1 MAAPHPP
8 ADAGPSLSP
17 LAQGEGLHSVSP
29 SPRNRGEGWGEGLS
43 GARTTDASGWF
54 ASLAVYREPRLIA
67 ILLMGFSSGLP
78 LALTGATLSLRLA
91 DIGVSLTAIGLFT
104 LVRFSYSCK
113 FLWSPLIDRLPIP
126 MLTAR
131 LGRRRSWAL
140 ALQAALVLA
149 ILALGVTDPRE
160 DPWPT
165 ALAAVAVAF
174 LSASQDIVIDAYR
187 IELLRPEEQGAG
199 AAATQWGYRFGMLAS
214 GAGALYAASFGGW
227 TFAYVVMAALMLVG
241 MATVWLTPEPA
252 GIDDPQPNAGE
263 TGLERLEAWLARAVV
278 APFVDLVRRNGPSG
292 LVVILLFTVLYKLG
306 EAVAGTMSN
315 PLYVL
320 LGFTKVEIATVA
332 KIYGV
337 AATLA
342 GVAAGGIMVARLGV
356 LRALLFS
363 GVLQMLSNLMYVAQ
377 VWAGH
382 DVFVLTL
389 TIGTE
394 NLTNGMGSAAFVAYL
409 SGLCNTAFTA
419 TQYALLTSLMT
430 IGINLLSASGG
441 YLADQLGWIP
451 FFLITSAAC
460 LPGLA
465 LLLWIMRFE
474 TARTFASFRDGPQG
488 QARNP

>member
-1 MAAPHPP
+1 
-8 ADAGPSLSP
+8 
-17 LAQGEGLHSVSP
+17 
-29 SPRNRGEGWGEGLS
+29 
-43 GARTTDASGWF
+43 
-54 ASLAVYREPRLIA
+54 
-67 ILLMGFSSGLP
+67 
-78 LALTGATLSLRLA
+78 
-91 DIGVSLTAIGLFT
+91 
-104 LVRFSYSCK
+104 
-113 FLWSPLIDRLPIP
+113 
-126 MLTAR
+126 
-131 LGRRRSWAL
+131 
-140 ALQAALVLA
+140 
-149 ILALGVTDPRE
+149 
-160 DPWPT
+160 
-165 ALAAVAVAF
+165 
-174 LSASQDIVIDAYR
+174 
-187 IELLRPEEQGAG
+187 LLRPEEQGAG

-227 TFAYVVMAALMLVG
+227 TFAYALMAALMLVG
-241 MATVWLTPEPA
+241 IVTVWLTPEPEGPPGPEPIA
-252 GIDDPQPNAGE
+252 CDS
-263 TGLERLEAWLARAVV
+263 TTERLKTWFSRAVV
-278 APFVDLVRRNGPSG
+278 APFADLVGRYGAVG
-292 LVVILLFTVLYKLG
+292 LALILSFTILYKLG

-342 GVAAGGIMVARLGV
+342 GVAAGGILVARLGV

-363 GVLQMLSNLMYVAQ
+363 GVIQMLSNLMYVLQ

-409 SGLCNTAFTA
+409 SGLCNVAFTA

-451 FFLITSAAC
+451 FFLIATLAC
-460 LPGLA
+460 LPGLG
-465 LLLWIMRFE
+465 LLLWIMRRE
-474 TARTFASFRDGPQG
+474 AA
-488 QARNP
+488 AAH